1 MTHHLHNSG
10 VLRGGKFMAWESWLD
25 ESMNRHDFRSPMR
38 VQQITKLIH
47 FFILERLKTANYTL
61 TANTEML
68 RNKMATWMYV
78 VDREHHLTTTP
89 KLFLPSVPH
98 RNKDTDWHAFSE
110 IFSDE
115 YWISVRRQLGY
126 EECLFVN
133 ERAADY
139 FWANLTYYIY
149 RFLDMVN
156 SLAVKLADDAD
167 KELEEEERAFLISEG
182 LLVENKKARSQD
194 DEYYRDAGFYRGD
207 RRYD

>member
-10 VLRGGKFMAWESWLD
+10 VSRNGKFIAWESWLD
-25 ESMNRHDFRSPMR
+25 ESMNRHDFRSPTR

-47 FFILERLKTANYTL
+47 FFILEQLKTANYTL

-78 VDREHHLTTTP
+78 LDREHYLTIAPT
-89 KLFLPSVPH
+89 LYLPGVPH
-98 RNKDTDWHAFSE
+98 RNKDTDWHTFSE
-110 IFSDE
+110 IFDDD
-115 YWISVRRQLGY
+115 YWTSVKKQLAY
-126 EECLFVN
+126 EEFLFVN

-139 FWANLTYYIY
+139 FWSNLTYYIY
-149 RFLDMVN
+149 RFLDMEH
-156 SLAVKLADDAD
+156 SLAVKLADAAD

-182 LLVENKKARSQD
+182 LLVEEKKRRNPD
-194 DEYYRDAGFYRGD
+194 DDYYKDAGFYRGD